1 MKYVF
6 HKFVR
11 KAESKITPLLAGTIQ
26 LTQISSLPDC
36 RRDLATTEKE
46 IQHLRD
52 QLKMQEA
59 LLAAKDETITLLRI
73 AFNRPN

>member
-1 MKYVF
+1 MKV
-6 HKFVR
+6 
-11 KAESKITPLLAGTIQ
+11 

-52 QLKMQEA
+52 QFKIQEA
-59 LLAAKDETITLLRI
+59 LLAAKDEPITLLRI